1 MTAPEAPAS
10 FPAPPRIRTP
20 LGGIRLAYLP
30 VLTTYFAY
38 GASTVTGIAFLYLQK
53 EELGLSPADVAEV
66 GFWATLPWSMKM
78 VVGAASDV
86 YPLFGSRRV
95 SYLLVGA
102 AVTAFGYL
110 ALATMVTT
118 KAGYL
123 LATVCIATGFMIQ
136 DVIADALSVQVAE
149 TEEEV
154 AQVQT
159 LGRMALLA
167 GTIPVAYLGGV
178 LAKAIGPRGV
188 MMVALGLPA
197 LVAVAALLFRD
208 GREAPPPPADGA
220 RLGGASPGLVIGLG
234 LGYALLG
241 VVLNLLAVPGAQEI
255 VLVVSAVLLILL
267 LRRVGITRAVAMA
280 AFVIFVF
287 RAAPGVGQGYSY
299 WAIDRLGF
307 DQEFLGVLA
316 QAGAIV
322 SLAGLVVFRRQIVKA
337 PVSATLFWVTIVA
350 GILYLPNIGLF
361 YGLADALGV
370 SPRTIAFI
378 DTTISAPLVQLTMV
392 PMLTLIAKIA
402 PKGAEATMFAIMAS
416 LMNLALSASELFT
429 RWLNEAF
436 AVTQQDYA
444 NLGVLMITV
453 GVLSL
458 VPLVVLPALRRLERA
473 DAIDPRPH
481 GDVG

>member
-1 MTAPEAPAS
+1 VTRPAR
-10 FPAPPRIRTP
+10 RIRSA
-20 LGGIRLAYLP
+20 LGAIRLAYLP
-30 VLTTYFAY
+30 VLVTYFAY
-38 GASTVTGIAFLYLQK
+38 GASAITSIALLYLQK
-53 EELGLSPADVAEV
+53 EQLKLTPADVAEV

-86 YPLFGSRRV
+86 YPLFGSRRM

-110 ALATMVTT
+110 ALATLVTT

-123 LATVCIATGFMIQ
+123 LATVCVATGFMIQ

-167 GTIPVAYLGGV
+167 GMIPVGYLGGV
-178 LAKAIGPRGV
+178 LAGRIGPRGV
-188 MMVALGLPA
+188 MWIALALPA
-197 LVAVAALLFRD
+197 LVALCALLFR
-208 GREAPPPPADGA
+208 GERQPAPAESG
-220 RLGGASPGLVIGLG
+220 RLGGASPALVIGVG

-241 VVLNLLAVPGAQEI
+241 VGLNLLAVPGAQEI
-255 VLVVSAVLLILL
+255 VLVVSAVLLVLL

-287 RAAPGVGQGYSY
+287 RATPSVGQGYSY
-299 WAIDRLGF
+299 WAIDKLGF

-316 QAGAIV
+316 QAGAVV
-322 SLAGLVVFRRQIVKA
+322 SLVGLILFRKRIVKA
-337 PVSATLFWVTIVA
+337 PVSATLFWVTIV
-350 GILYLPNIGLF
+350 GTILFLPNIGLF

-370 SPRTIAFI
+370 SPRTIAVI

-429 RWLNEAF
+429 RWINEAF
-436 AVTQQDYA
+436 AVTQQDYS
-444 NLGVLMITV
+444 NLGLLMIAVACLNLT
-453 GVLSL
+453 
-458 VPLVVLPALRRLERA
+458 PLLVLPFLRRMERA

-481 GDVG
+481 GAVD